1 MIAWI
6 AASVAVVASGF
17 SVYFTIRSRRAV
29 KRAAELRAQT
39 LSMVR
44 RRR

>member
-6 AASVAVVASGF
+6 AASVAVAASGT
-17 SVYFTIRSRRAV
+17 SVYFAIRTHRAV

-39 LSMVR
+39 FDMVR